1 MPERPFHFV
10 DKVILAANSTGS
22 LSFAVS
28 AGEQFYGKRLWIVST
43 AAFSIQDI
51 RDNAGRRYSNCSAA
65 EPILSTML
73 DIPQTVGQG
82 MLWFGVE
89 LHIEPSGIVYFDLLD
104 TSGAPNTV
112 TAVIVG
118 RKVTV

>member
-1 MPERPFHFV
+1 MPERPFWFI
-10 DKVILAANSTGS
+10 DRVILAANSAGT
-22 LSFAVS
+22 LQFQIS
-28 AGEQFYGKRLWIVST
+28 AGEEFYGKKLWLVST
-43 AAFSIQDI
+43 AAFSIEDI
-51 RDNAGRRYSNCSAA
+51 RDNAGQRYSNCSAA

-82 MLWFGVE
+82 LLWFGVE

-112 TAVIVG
+112 TAVLVG